1 MFTSPISLLLLLPWV
16 GVTIWLLWGRRH
28 TRAVPFLNLWPSDQ
42 PVRRARR
49 RVQLPPMALGMA
61 LLAML
66 LAIVSS
72 AGPIVRTRGARD
84 AGTIT
89 LILDRGI
96 TMSADHRRQQVLD
109 QAAEALRLLG
119 PGPLDFVP
127 VPDGRVHRTDRRA
140 WLATAEKLPGTRLD
154 THDAVALAIRQAID
168 RGDGPVLV
176 LTDHSINSTQ
186 RTIQIAPSTALANVG
201 IVHLAARAAPRAQVM
216 VTLRNQ
222 SDLSRASLQI
232 ISGDKTIT
240 RAIDLPAGGQVQDY
254 FFDLPAM
261 GETVTAQLQV
271 HDDLPADNVAY
282 LARRSA
288 WPVIEIRTSVP
299 PEVRRVIEA
308 YSRARP
314 SSEGAAHV
322 SVVSSIDQVRSDEPA
337 VVVAE
342 VSGPTLPQISPSV
355 ISHPVTRDVDWASL
369 SNVMLAPHPP
379 AGWNEI
385 LKLDNRAAV
394 AVRPQPA
401 RQVWIGFQSQD
412 FARSSDFPV
421 FWTNVVDWVGQA
433 ASAAGESYGAATS
446 SMPLPVEWQR
456 IGQSNT
462 EPRDPDSAPQPGL
475 YRRSDGALRAVN
487 LPPVSIDPLA
497 PQDWRAGL
505 AALNLHGHNELKL
518 APWLLIAALLCLLG
532 SSLLWA
538 VVRLTPFYPPRTV

>member
-1 MFTSPISLLLLLPWV
+1 
-16 GVTIWLLWGRRH
+16 
-28 TRAVPFLNLWPSDQ
+28 
-42 PVRRARR
+42 
-49 RVQLPPMALGMA
+49 MA

-72 AGPIVRTRGARD
+72 AGPIVRTRGARE

-271 HDDLPADNVAY
+271 RDDLPADNVAY

>member
-49 RVQLPPMALGMA
+49 RVQLPPMALGLA

-140 WLATAEKLPGTRLD
+140 WLATAEKLPGTWLD

-232 ISGDKTIT
+232 ISGDKTIA
-240 RAIDLPAGGQVQDY
+240 RAIDLPADGQVQDY

-271 HDDLPADNVAY
+271 RDDLPADNVAY

-299 PEVRRVIEA
+299 PEVRRAIEA

-342 VSGPTLPQISPSV
+342 VSGPILPQISPSV

-379 AGWNEI
+379 GGWNEI

-433 ASAAGESYGAATS
+433 ASAAGESYGATTS

-487 LPPVSIDPLA
+487 LPPVSIDPVA